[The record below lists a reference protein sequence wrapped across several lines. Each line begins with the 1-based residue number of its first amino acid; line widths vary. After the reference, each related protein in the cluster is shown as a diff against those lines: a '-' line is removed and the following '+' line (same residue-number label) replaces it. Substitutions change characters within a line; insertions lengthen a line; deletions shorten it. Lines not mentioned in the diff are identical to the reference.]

1 MVDLTDTTKVSTME
15 GHEAPV
21 LCVKFDPLTHYLV
34 GNSSSSDVYASS
46 LLFLSSLSPPPVV
59 MVQLRYGQYR
69 QRYSIY
75 IYIISYI
82 YIMCVCIIARFFFIR
97 LKSSRKSMILC
108 LPPHSVGCHGNP
120 VKDR

>member
-34 GNSSSSDVYASS
+34 SNFSSSDVCASS

-59 MVQLRYGQYR
+59 MVQ
-69 QRYSIY
+69 
-75 IYIISYI
+75 
-82 YIMCVCIIARFFFIR
+82 
-97 LKSSRKSMILC
+97 
-108 LPPHSVGCHGNP
+108 
-120 VKDR
+120 